1 MSTQPQTKKPGGR
14 IQTNLEELA
23 NTLSHALGLFAAV
36 VATPFLIANAVSQGD
51 PAFVVGVSIFCA
63 TITILYL
70 CSSLYHMMPQGKAKR
85 VFNII
90 DHSAIYL
97 LIAGTYTPF
106 TLGALRGA
114 WGWTLL
120 TIIWSLAAVGVLLK
134 GFSRLSHPVLSVG
147 LYLAMGWLIVVAI
160 HPLLTN
166 VATAGIIWLA
176 AGGASYT
183 LGVIF
188 FALDS
193 KIKFSHF
200 IWHLFVLVGTLCH
213 VVAVFAYGN

>member
-1 MSTQPQTKKPGGR
+1 MSTESHTGRPPGRPQTGA
-14 IQTNLEELA
+14 EEVA
-23 NTLSHALGLFAAV
+23 NTLSHFLGLLAAI
-36 VATPFLIANAVSQGD
+36 VATPFLIASAVSEGD
-51 PAFVVGVSIFCA
+51 SAFVVGVSIFCA

-70 CSSLYHMMPQGKAKR
+70 CSSLYHMLPQGKAKR
-85 VFNII
+85 IFNII

-120 TIIWSLAAVGVLLK
+120 TIIWSLAALGVMLK
-134 GFSRLSHPVLSVG
+134 GLSRLNHPVLSVG
-147 LYLAMGWLIVVAI
+147 LYLTMGWLIVVAI
-160 HPLLTN
+160 HPLLTH
-166 VATAGIIWLA
+166 VPTAGIMWLA

-183 LGVIF
+183 LGVVF

-193 KIKFSHF
+193 KIVFSHF

-213 VVAVFAYGN
+213 VVAVFAYGH

>member
-1 MSTQPQTKKPGGR
+1 MSIESHPGKPRGRPQTNP
-14 IQTNLEELA
+14 EEVA
-23 NTLSHALGLFAAV
+23 NTLSHALGLLAAV
-36 VATPFLIANAVSQGD
+36 VATPFLIAGAVSQGD

-120 TIIWSLAAVGVLLK
+120 TIIWSLAAMGVLLK

-160 HPLLTN
+160 HPLLTR
-166 VATAGIIWLA
+166 VPPAGIMWLA